1 MKSRTSDDRKR
12 DNHLSI
18 LELPSMVKGLFERAQ
33 RPLLP
38 GAAGPV
44 DLFVRYL
51 RRKPG
56 RGLAVIYHVDE
67 TQRGAGLHAHDPSRA
82 VSLTVGE
89 AALEGTRMRFQAA
102 QARQARLET
111 LPSGVLYLK
120 DLDVSV
126 QAFPADASLSALEAS
141 CDTRQG
147 SPVFQAL
154 ETAARLQFGDSAW
167 QLTSAFAEPVRYKPG
182 NRCVIRYQLT
192 LERAERGISSLRNL
206 ALFGKVYANAE
217 QAAAVYELQQRL
229 YAEQERDGV
238 GLPFLPRPLGTVEA
252 LGLTLHQAAQSA
264 RAGKDGATGEPLPTG
279 TQALR
284 PQIVQG
290 RGGQVSEVIVP
301 KAALRAAAEAL
312 ARLHLSTVSP
322 DMNML
327 RSGAKD
333 AKRAK
338 ERAALIAAYY
348 PAQAEEVLRLGQYL
362 AAHLEHLHPK
372 AYRPA
377 HGGFKPS
384 QLLLDGDQ
392 VFIVDFD
399 GFCLADP
406 ALDVGYF
413 LAYLRPSGLWQHR
426 PGMRQWFEEAAAHF
440 FQAYQEALCK
450 HDMASAHVAGIKAR
464 AALYE
469 AALLFKIA
477 TRRVHRLNSPRP
489 QELAAILD
497 EIAACLRT
505 R

>member
-1 MKSRTSDDRKR
+1 MKSHKRDDR
-12 DNHLSI
+12 LSI
-18 LELPSMVKGLFERAQ
+18 LELPAMVKGLFERAQ

-38 GAAGPV
+38 EAAGPV

-67 TQRGAGLHAHDPSRA
+67 TQRGARLRAHDPGRS

-89 AALEGTRMRFQAA
+89 AALEGTHMRFQAA
-102 QARQARLET
+102 QAQQALLET

-120 DLDVSV
+120 DLEVSV
-126 QAFPADASLSALEAS
+126 QAFPADASLPALEAS
-141 CDTRQG
+141 CDTRRG

-154 ETAARLQFGDSAW
+154 EAAARRQLGDSAW
-167 QLTSAFAEPVRYKPG
+167 QLTSAVAEPVRYKPG

-192 LERAERGISSLRNL
+192 LERAEQGASSLRHL
-206 ALFGKVYANAE
+206 ALFGKVYASAE
-217 QAAAVYELQQRL
+217 QAAVVYEFQQRL
-229 YAEQERDGV
+229 YAEQDGD
-238 GLPFLPRPLGTVEA
+238 GAGSPILPCPLGMIEA

-264 RAGKDGATGEPLPTG
+264 GAGEPLLTG

-284 PQIVQG
+284 PQIVRG
-290 RGGQVSEVIVP
+290 RGGQVGEVIVP
-301 KAALRAAAEAL
+301 KAALRAAAGAL
-312 ARLHLSTVSP
+312 ARLHQSTVSP
-322 DMNML
+322 DMNLL
-327 RSGAKD
+327 RSGAKE
-333 AKRAK
+333 ARRAK
-338 ERAALIAAYY
+338 ERAALIAGYY
-348 PAQAEEVLRLGQYL
+348 PAQAEGALRLGKQL
-362 AAHLEHLHPK
+362 AARLEHLRPEV
-372 AYRPA
+372 YRPA

-426 PGMRQWFEEAAAHF
+426 PGMRQWFEEAGAHF
-440 FQAYQEALCK
+440 LQAYQEALRK
-450 HDMASAHVAGIKAR
+450 HGPGSSDVTGMKERAS
-464 AALYE
+464 LYE

-489 QELAAILD
+489 HELAAILE
-497 EIAACLRT
+497 EIATCL
-505 R
+505 

>member
-1 MKSRTSDDRKR
+1 MKSHKRDDR
-12 DNHLSI
+12 LSI
-18 LELPSMVKGLFERAQ
+18 LELPSMVKEIFERAQ
-33 RPLLP
+33 HPLLP
-38 GAAGPV
+38 EAAGPV

-67 TQRGAGLHAHDPSRA
+67 TRRSGARLHAHDPGRA
-82 VSLTVGE
+82 VSLTVSE
-89 AALEGTRMRFQAA
+89 AALEGTHMRFAAA
-102 QARQARLET
+102 QAQQALLET

-120 DLDVSV
+120 DWEVSV
-126 QAFPADASLSALEAS
+126 QAFPADASLPALEAS
-141 CDTRQG
+141 CDTRRG

-154 ETAARLQFGDSAW
+154 ETAARRQLGDSAR
-167 QLTSAFAEPVRYKPG
+167 QLADAVAEPVRYKPG

-192 LERAERGISSLRNL
+192 LERADQGASSLRNL
-206 ALFGKVYANAE
+206 ALFGKVYASAE
-217 QAAAVYELQQRL
+217 QAAVVYELQQWL
-229 YAEQERDGV
+229 YAEQEGDEAGSPI
-238 GLPFLPRPLGTVEA
+238 LPCPLGIIEA

-264 RAGKDGATGEPLPTG
+264 RARKDETTGEPLLTG

-290 RGGQVSEVIVP
+290 RGGQVSEVIIP
-301 KAALRAAAEAL
+301 KAVLRDAAEAL
-312 ARLHLSTVSP
+312 ARVHQSMVSL
-322 DMNML
+322 DVNML
-327 RSGAKD
+327 RSGAKE

-338 ERAALIAAYY
+338 ERAALIAGYY
-348 PAQAEEVLRLGQYL
+348 PAQAEEVLRLGQQL
-362 AAHLEHLHPK
+362 AARLEHLRPE

-440 FQAYQEALCK
+440 IQAYQEALRK
-450 HDMASAHVAGIKAR
+450 HGLESSDVSGIKER

-477 TRRVHRLNSPRP
+477 TRRIHRLNSPRP

-497 EIAACLRT
+497 EIAACM
-505 R
+505 

>member
-1 MKSRTSDDRKR
+1 MKSQKRDDHNHDDR
-12 DNHLSI
+12 LSI
-18 LELPSMVKGLFERAQ
+18 LELPAMVKGLFERAQ

-44 DLFVRYL
+44 NLFVRYL

-67 TQRGAGLHAHDPSRA
+67 TQRGAGLHAHDPGRS

-89 AALEGTRMRFQAA
+89 AALEGTHLRFQAVQA
-102 QARQARLET
+102 QQALLET

-126 QAFPADASLSALEAS
+126 QAFPADASLPALKAS
-141 CDTRQG
+141 CDTRRG

-154 ETAARLQFGDSAW
+154 EAAARRLLGDPAW
-167 QLTSAFAEPVRYKPG
+167 QLAAALAEPVRYKPG
-182 NRCVIRYQLT
+182 NRCVIRYRLT
-192 LERAERGISSLRNL
+192 LERAERGVPPLKNL
-206 ALFGKVYANAE
+206 TLFGKVYANAE
-217 QAAAVYELQQRL
+217 QAAVVYELQQQL
-229 YAEQERDGV
+229 YTEQEGDGA
-238 GLPFLPRPLGTVEA
+238 GSPILPCPLGMVEA

-264 RAGKDGATGEPLPTG
+264 RAGKDGATGEPLLTG

-284 PQIVQG
+284 PLIVRG

-312 ARLHLSTVSP
+312 ARLHQSTVSP

-327 RSGAKD
+327 RSGAKE

-338 ERAALIAAYY
+338 ERSALIAGYY
-348 PAQAEEVLRLGQYL
+348 PAQAEEALRLGQQL
-362 AAHLEHLHPK
+362 AARLEHLYPE

-426 PGMRQWFEEAAAHF
+426 LRMRQWFEEAAAHF
-440 FQAYQEALCK
+440 IQAYQEALRK
-450 HDMASAHVAGIKAR
+450 HGRASSDVAGIKER

-489 QELAAILD
+489 HELAAILD
-497 EIAACLRT
+497 EIAACL
-505 R
+505 